1 MAVVTENEVTEV
13 LAKVIVPDQNN
24 NVIALGLISG
34 IVVKD
39 GMVHITVEARGNTV
53 NPIKEPTAVIVT
65 DPGIILPMIANDSKK
80 ANENAISPPCVG

>member
-1 MAVVTENEVTEV
+1 
-13 LAKVIVPDQNN
+13 
-24 NVIALGLISG
+24 
-34 IVVKD
+34 
-39 GMVHITVEARGNTV
+39 MVHITVEARGNTV